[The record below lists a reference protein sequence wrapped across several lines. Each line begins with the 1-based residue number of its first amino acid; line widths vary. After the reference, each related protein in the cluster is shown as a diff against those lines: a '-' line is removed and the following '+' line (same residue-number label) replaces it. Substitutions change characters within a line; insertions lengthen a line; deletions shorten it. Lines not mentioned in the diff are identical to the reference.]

1 MFLIV
6 LSARVAI
13 IILNFKE
20 DEVENLVRDEVAWE
34 SQTQVHMC
42 VVRIRGLNWRGMGH
56 EGGAGYNKMP
66 G

>member
-20 DEVENLVRDEVAWE
+20 DEVENLVRDEVA
-34 SQTQVHMC
+34 
-42 VVRIRGLNWRGMGH
+42 
-56 EGGAGYNKMP
+56 
-66 G
+66 